1 MATYL
6 GLEVDVE
13 IVFRVLLN
21 RVAGHD
27 KAEQSAR
34 DKARKGKEEG
44 QWSDGAHLLILRKR

>member
-21 RVAGHD
+21 QVGGHD

-34 DKARKGKEEG
+34 DNPVKEEG
-44 QWSDGAHLLILRKR
+44 QWSNGAHLLILRKR